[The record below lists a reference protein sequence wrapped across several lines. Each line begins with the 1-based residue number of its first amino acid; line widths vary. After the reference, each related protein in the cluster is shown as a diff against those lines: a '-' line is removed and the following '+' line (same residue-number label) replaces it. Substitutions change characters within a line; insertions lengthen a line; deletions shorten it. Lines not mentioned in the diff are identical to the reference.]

1 MGIKKFKIA
10 FIGSG
15 YMNIEHIKVFKA
27 LKNKF
32 SVEGIISRKNITAK
46 KVAQKFKIK
55 NLCTSIEELYLST
68 KADLVVIAVSET
80 EVKKVCF
87 EAFKYPWKIFI
98 EKPIG
103 KNLSEAQ
110 TIYNF
115 AKKKRILK
123 DVVIALNRRNYVSTR
138 ETIKRLKSDSS
149 KRYIQVFDQQD
160 LDDPN
165 VKKYPKSVRN
175 NWMFKNPI
183 HLIDYF
189 KIFGRGKINFIKKF
203 KIIKNNKLQISNAHI
218 KFTSGDTGQYNSVW
232 SMPGPWAVI
241 VTTTHSR
248 YEMRPLEILKY
259 QKRGSRL
266 FKNLKI
272 NYAKDKKFK
281 AGLYNQALEVYSF
294 LNKKKNNLVKIEES
308 LSLMKLIDRIY
319 T

>member
-10 FIGSG
+10 FVGSG
-15 YMNIEHIKVFKA
+15 YMNIEHIKTFKA

-32 SVEGIISRKNITAK
+32 SIAGIISRKNITAK
-46 KVAQKFKIK
+46 KIAKRFKIK
-55 NLCTSIEELYLST
+55 HLCTSIEELYLST
-68 KADLVVIAVSET
+68 KADLVVIAVSEN

-87 EAFKYPWKIFI
+87 EAFKYPWKIFV

-103 KNLSEAQ
+103 KNLNEAQ
-110 TIYNF
+110 SIYNL
-115 AKKKRILK
+115 AKKNRILK
-123 DVVIALNRRNYVSTR
+123 DVVIGLNRRNYTSTL
-138 ETIKRLKSDSS
+138 ETIKMLKSDNS
-149 KRYIQVFDQQD
+149 KRYIQIFDQQD
-160 LDDPN
+160 LDDPK

-189 KIFGRGKINFIKKF
+189 KIFGRGNINLIKKF
-203 KIIKNNKLQISNAHI
+203 KIVKNNKLYILNAHI
-218 KFTSGDTGQYNSVW
+218 KFSSGDIGQYNSVW
-232 SMPGPWAVI
+232 NMPGPWAVI
-241 VTTTHSR
+241 VTTRHSR

-266 FKNLKI
+266 FENLKI
-272 NYAKDKKFK
+272 NYNKDKKFK
-281 AGLYNQALEVYSF
+281 AGLYNQAHEIYSF

-308 LSLMKLIDRIY
+308 LFLMKLIDRIY